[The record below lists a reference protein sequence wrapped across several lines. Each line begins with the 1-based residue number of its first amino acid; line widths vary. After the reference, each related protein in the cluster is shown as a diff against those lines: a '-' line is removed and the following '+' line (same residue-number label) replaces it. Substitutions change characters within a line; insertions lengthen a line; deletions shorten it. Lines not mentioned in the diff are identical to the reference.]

1 MHLLFPAHLSW
12 TKHHLHDGYCT
23 PREPVSKL
31 HVTLCTGLSLHHQ
44 DVSAQKRA
52 SQLCATWVPAPD
64 QKESN
69 FQTYTNSAAGVPA
82 AKAAPKRRR
91 GGKHR
96 NKGLLAAEAAA
107 EGGAEGAPDT
117 EAGVQSSS
125 DGPDV
130 VGTSL
135 ARLQLD
141 RLASNGAAGTHLPF
155 RPSTPLPTKLHQAL
169 Q

>member
-1 MHLLFPAHLSW
+1 MCHLGASTRP
-12 TKHHLHDGYCT
+12 
-23 PREPVSKL
+23 
-31 HVTLCTGLSLHHQ
+31 
-44 DVSAQKRA
+44 KRVN
-52 SQLCATWVPAPD
+52 S
-64 QKESN
+64 
-69 FQTYTNSAAGVPA
+69 FQTNTRSAAGVPA

-117 EAGVQSSS
+117 EAAVQSSS

-141 RLASNGAAGTHLPF
+141 RLASNGAAGTIL
-155 RPSTPLPTKLHQAL
+155 SCPL
-169 Q
+169 